1 MIKTRSSYSD
11 IDIAYV
17 EPSITVYAASVI
29 VNRLLT
35 VGSSTDT

>member
-29 VNRLLT
+29 VNMLT